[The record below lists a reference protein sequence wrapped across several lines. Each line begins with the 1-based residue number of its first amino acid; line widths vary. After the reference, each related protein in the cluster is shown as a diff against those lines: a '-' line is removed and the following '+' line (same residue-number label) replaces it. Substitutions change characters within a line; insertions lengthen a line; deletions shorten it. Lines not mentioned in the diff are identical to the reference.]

1 MSWARDEVL
10 FRAQFG
16 LFGLRAVHDRV
27 FREQPDG
34 SPEAVQQ
41 VTFDLVR
48 SLVDDG
54 LAVIG
59 DRTKQG
65 FVAWTVPVGDG
76 LERIRAEYAAHIA
89 DKEVSAFDPPWLRL
103 TEAGRQ
109 AAQTVPVDNGSEQ
122 PDSSVKQW
130 DWPFPA
136 AAREVLLDGTID
148 WVELGQIH
156 RYVEQVSPDEPTAVL
171 QQRTLELI
179 ADLVV
184 GGLAELGSI
193 GSGGRGFMP
202 WDGSLEE
209 KLSRIRS
216 VYVDGYD
223 NTDVWYWY
231 CVLELT
237 RKGEL
242 FARAIQAQTQ
252 PQG

>member
-16 LFGLRAVHDRV
+16 LFGLGAVHDRV

-59 DRTKQG
+59 DRTRQG
-65 FVAWTVPVGDG
+65 FVAWTIPVADG
-76 LERIRAEYAAHIA
+76 LERIRAGFAAHVA
-89 DKEVSAFDPPWLRL
+89 DQNVDAFDSPWLRL
-103 TEAGRQ
+103 TEAGRR
-109 AAQTVPVDNGSEQ
+109 AAQAIPVDNGEESS
-122 PDSSVKQW
+122 DSAVRQW
-130 DWPFPA
+130 NWPFA
-136 AAREVLLDGTID
+136 DAAREVLLYGTID
-148 WVELGQIH
+148 WIELGQIH
-156 RYVEQVSPDEPTAVL
+156 WRVKEVSPGEPAAVL

-179 ADLVV
+179 ADLIG
-184 GGLAELGSI
+184 GGLAGIGSI

-202 WDGSLEE
+202 WEGSLEE

-242 FARAIQAQTQ
+242 FARAIEAQAQ
-252 PQG
+252 PR